1 MQDKRQNYLI
11 FALSGCLLILI
22 SLMCLGTSVLGG
34 IYLYDRYGLPE
45 FLVAETSSGDTQPA
59 ENSEAVLQ
67 QQPLTTLPPPIN
79 QASIQPTPTLMEP
92 QIVTQSAP
100 STPSAAAEAPV
111 DNGIAVSLD
120 KFPVPNNAFIYLERL
135 LAADHPAHDYYN
147 SAVHL
152 GKLDAGPRQLK
163 KPAFED
169 GAKQLFHTEEGDVNA
184 TLMAVSEHA
193 YFWIDDGLPLAKQD
207 VELAAARFESDY
219 YARVSHMFGQAWD
232 PGVDGDPRFSILH
245 LNDVGNRYE
254 LGYFSDLDEYPKS
267 LFKDS
272 NEQELIYLNM
282 RQLEIGSELYF
293 GTLVHELQH
302 LFQWNLD
309 KNEATWFNEGLS
321 QLAEFYAGL
330 ETVSAEPYLEQP
342 AIRLD
347 RWSYD
352 DHLIDAH
359 YAASFL
365 FLAYSWEQLGEAGI
379 YELVRHP
386 ANGLMAVHSIL
397 QGFQPDRS
405 LQEYLGDWAV
415 ATYLDDPF
423 AGERFS
429 YSRLD
434 LAPPAYQARLSEL
447 PSSYQDELEQF
458 AVHYIDLDVSGDVS
472 IVFAGDTTASLIGS
486 APTSGE
492 QMWYALPSND
502 SDAQLTAT
510 FDLSQLN
517 SATLSFSAWY
527 DLEKDYDFA
536 YVSVSA
542 DQGLNWSVLQLQHSQ
557 TGNYGPALSGRSSD
571 SGDAINGWIRETVSL
586 NQFAG
591 KEIML
596 RFHVLT
602 DFETVG
608 QGFAI
613 DDIAITEL
621 GFFDNA
627 ENSSGSWDAQGFVRT
642 GWLLPQEWAVRLI
655 VHGDQPRVV
664 PLSLNALNQVQY
676 TETLGPQGG
685 TLVVMPLTPFVE
697 ESAQYRLVIS

>member
-11 FALSGCLLILI
+11 FALSGCLVVLI

-34 IYLYDRYGLPE
+34 IYLYDRYGLPG
-45 FLVAETSSGDTQPA
+45 FLVAEAPASDAQATISSEGM
-59 ENSEAVLQ
+59 
-67 QQPLTTLPPPIN
+67 QQPLTTLPPPID
-79 QASIQPTPTLMEP
+79 QAGILPTPTLIQP
-92 QIVTQSAP
+92 LVITQSAP
-100 STPSAAAEAPV
+100 ATPSAAQGPAN
-111 DNGIAVSLD
+111 NGIAGSLD
-120 KFPVPNNAFIYLERL
+120 QLPVPNNAYTYLERL
-135 LAADHPAHDYYN
+135 FAADHPAHDYYD

-152 GKLDAGPRQLK
+152 GKLDAGPRQLT
-163 KPAFED
+163 KPAFEV
-169 GAKQLFHTEEGDVNA
+169 GAQQLFHTEEGDVTA
-184 TLMAVSEHA
+184 TLLAVTEHA
-193 YFWIDDGLPLAKQD
+193 YFWIDDDLGFSRQD
-207 VELAAARFESDY
+207 VELAALRFESDY
-219 YARVSHMFGQAWD
+219 YARVNHMFGQAWE

-245 LNDVGNRYE
+245 LAGVGNRYE

-282 RQLEIGSELYF
+282 GQLEIGSELYF

-321 QLAEFYAGL
+321 QLAEFYVGL
-330 ETVSAEPYLEQP
+330 RTVSPEPYLEQP
-342 AIRLD
+342 AVRLD

-352 DHLIDAH
+352 DNSIDAH

-423 AGERFS
+423 AGERFF

-472 IVFAGDTTASLIGS
+472 IMFAGDTTASLIGS

-510 FDLSQLN
+510 FDLRQLN
-517 SATLSFSAWY
+517 TATLSFSAWY

-542 DQGLNWSVLQLQHSQ
+542 DQGQNWSVLQLQHGQ

-571 SGDAINGWIRETVSL
+571 SADAINGWIRETVSL

-591 KEIML
+591 QEIML

-608 QGFAI
+608 QGFAL
-613 DDIAITEL
+613 DDITITEL

-627 ENSSGSWDAQGFVRT
+627 EGGGSWDAQGFVRT

-664 PLSLNALNQVQY
+664 PLPLNALNQVQV

-685 TLVVMPLTPFVE
+685 TLVIMPLTPFVDE
-697 ESAQYRLVIS
+697 TAQYRLVIS